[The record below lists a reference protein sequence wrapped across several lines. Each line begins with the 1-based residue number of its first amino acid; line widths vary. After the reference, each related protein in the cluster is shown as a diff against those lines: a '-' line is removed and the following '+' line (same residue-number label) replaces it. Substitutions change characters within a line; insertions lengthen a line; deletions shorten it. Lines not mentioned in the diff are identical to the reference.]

1 MDIEHSTDDDAVV
14 RPARS
19 HRRLR
24 RALVLAVALTAA
36 ANGTARAQ
44 TTPPPAPPAPAPAQ
58 AAPDERAAARELS
71 FAAYR
76 LRVAV
81 LAQKQ
86 AVEDKLLG
94 VTLGALSD
102 PRCDRVEN
110 AAPGLLGIQVL
121 LVELVLDIT
130 PAFDPV
136 RTSLDTF
143 LAEIE
148 AIPTNDRA
156 LRSGRAGWRSEI
168 QFIRQLQSS
177 PDPCGSLQA
186 WQRNHFAPS
195 ASPVN
200 LDAVTDP
207 GLNAAEDKITIASRR
222 MQTLGVSAGAA
233 RRFTGDGMFRG
244 VGLGLF

>member
-1 MDIEHSTDDDAVV
+1 MMGAVPPT
-14 RPARS
+14 RIAPGAR
-19 HRRLR
+19 RAALV
-24 RALVLAVALTAA
+24 ALVLSVAVA
-36 ANGTARAQ
+36 GSARAQ
-44 TTPPPAPPAPAPAQ
+44 TTPPPATPAPPQ
-58 AAPDERAAARELS
+58 AAPSERAAAQQFA

-81 LAQKQ
+81 LAQKS
-86 AVEDKLLG
+86 AIEDKVLG
-94 VTLGALSD
+94 ITLGALSD

-110 AAPGLLGIQVL
+110 AAPGLVGIEVL

-143 LAEIE
+143 LAQIE

-186 WQRNHFAPS
+186 WQRKQFAPS

-200 LDAVTDP
+200 LDAINDP
-207 GLNAAEDKITIASRR
+207 GLNAAEDKITLAARR
-222 MQTLGVSAGAA
+222 MQQLGVSAGTAQ
-233 RRFTGDGMFRG
+233 RFTGDRIFQG
-244 VGLGLF
+244 VALSLF

>member
-14 RPARS
+14 RPVRS
-19 HRRLR
+19 RRRLR
-24 RALVLAVALTAA
+24 RTLLLAVALTAA
-36 ANGTARAQ
+36 ATGPAQAQ
-44 TTPPPAPPAPAPAQ
+44 TTPPAPPPAQ

-94 VTLGALSD
+94 ITLGALSD
-102 PRCDRVEN
+102 PRCDRAEN
-110 AAPGLLGIQVL
+110 AAPGFLAIEVL
-121 LVELVLDIT
+121 IVELVLDIT
-130 PAFDPV
+130 PAYDPV
-136 RTSLDTF
+136 RTALDAF
-143 LAEIE
+143 LAQIE

-168 QFIRQLQSS
+168 QFIRGLQSS

-186 WQRNHFAPS
+186 WQRKHFAPS

-207 GLNAAEDKITIASRR
+207 GLNAAEDKITIAARR
-222 MQTLGVSAGAA
+222 MRALGVSAGAA
-233 RRFTGDGMFRG
+233 RRFTGDGVFRG
-244 VGLGLF
+244 VGLALF

>member
-1 MDIEHSTDDDAVV
+1 MIGAVPPT
-14 RPARS
+14 RIGPRAR
-19 HRRLR
+19 RAVFL
-24 RALVLAVALTAA
+24 ALVLSVTVV
-36 ANGTARAQ
+36 GPARAQ
-44 TTPPPAPPAPAPAQ
+44 TTPPPAIPAPPQ
-58 AAPDERAAARELS
+58 AAPSERAAAQQLA

-81 LAQKQ
+81 LAQKS
-86 AVEDKLLG
+86 AIEDKVLG
-94 VTLGALSD
+94 ITLGALSD

-110 AAPGLLGIQVL
+110 AAPGLTGIEVL

-130 PAFDPV
+130 PAYDPV

-143 LAEIE
+143 LAQIE

-186 WQRNHFAPS
+186 WQRAHFAPS

-200 LDAVTDP
+200 LDAINDP
-207 GLNAAEDKITIASRR
+207 GLNAAEDKITLAARR
-222 MQTLGVSAGAA
+222 MQQLGVSPGTAQ
-233 RRFTGDGMFRG
+233 RFTGDRLFHG
-244 VGLGLF
+244 VALSLF

>member
-1 MDIEHSTDDDAVV
+1 MMSAVPPT
-14 RPARS
+14 RIAAGAR
-19 HRRLR
+19 RAALV
-24 RALVLAVALTAA
+24 ALVLSVAVA
-36 ANGTARAQ
+36 GSARAQ
-44 TTPPPAPPAPAPAQ
+44 TTPPPATPAPPQ
-58 AAPDERAAARELS
+58 AAPSERAAAQQFA

-81 LAQKQ
+81 LAQKS
-86 AVEDKLLG
+86 AIEDKVLG
-94 VTLGALSD
+94 ITLGALSD

-110 AAPGLLGIQVL
+110 AAPGLVGIEVL

-143 LAEIE
+143 LAQIE

-186 WQRNHFAPS
+186 WQRKQFAPS

-200 LDAVTDP
+200 LDAINDP
-207 GLNAAEDKITIASRR
+207 GLNAAEDKIT
-222 MQTLGVSAGAA
+222 LAA
-233 RRFTGDGMFRG
+233 RFPR
-244 VGLGLF
+244 

>member
-14 RPARS
+14 RPVRRR
-19 HRRLR
+19 RRLL
-24 RALVLAVALTAA
+24 RAVLLALALTAA
-36 ANGTARAQ
+36 ATGTAQAH
-44 TTPPPAPPAPAPAQ
+44 TTPPPAPAPTQ

-94 VTLGALSD
+94 ITLGALSD
-102 PRCDRVEN
+102 PRCDRVEK

-136 RTSLDTF
+136 RTPLDTF
-143 LAEIE
+143 LAQIE

-186 WQRNHFAPS
+186 WQRKHFAPS

-222 MQTLGVSAGAA
+222 MQALGVSVGAA

-244 VGLGLF
+244 VGLGPF

>member
-1 MDIEHSTDDDAVV
+1 MMGAVPPT
-14 RPARS
+14 RIAPGAR
-19 HRRLR
+19 RAALV
-24 RALVLAVALTAA
+24 ALVLSVAVA
-36 ANGTARAQ
+36 GSARAQ
-44 TTPPPAPPAPAPAQ
+44 TTPPPATPAPPQ
-58 AAPDERAAARELS
+58 AAPSERAAAQQ
-71 FAAYR
+71 FAFAVYR

-81 LAQKQ
+81 LAQKS
-86 AVEDKLLG
+86 AIEDKVLG
-94 VTLGALSD
+94 ITLGALSD

-110 AAPGLLGIQVL
+110 AAPGLVGIEVL

-143 LAEIE
+143 LAQIE

-186 WQRNHFAPS
+186 WQRKHFAPS

-207 GLNAAEDKITIASRR
+207 GLNAAEDKITIAARR
-222 MQTLGVSAGAA
+222 MRALGVSAGAA

>member
-1 MDIEHSTDDDAVV
+1 MMSAVPPT
-14 RPARS
+14 RIAAGAR
-19 HRRLR
+19 RAALV
-24 RALVLAVALTAA
+24 ALVLSVAVA
-36 ANGTARAQ
+36 GSARAQ
-44 TTPPPAPPAPAPAQ
+44 TTPPPATPAPPQ
-58 AAPDERAAARELS
+58 AAPSERAAAQQFA

-81 LAQKQ
+81 LAQKS
-86 AVEDKLLG
+86 AIEDKVLG
-94 VTLGALSD
+94 ITLGALSD

-110 AAPGLLGIQVL
+110 AAPGLVGIEVL

-143 LAEIE
+143 LAQIE

-186 WQRNHFAPS
+186 WQRKQFAPS

-200 LDAVTDP
+200 LDAINDP
-207 GLNAAEDKITIASRR
+207 GLNAAEDKITLAARR
-222 MQTLGVSAGAA
+222 MQQLGVSAGTAQ
-233 RRFTGDGMFRG
+233 RFTGDRMFQG
-244 VGLGLF
+244 VALSLF

>member
-1 MDIEHSTDDDAVV
+1 MMGAVPPT
-14 RPARS
+14 RIAAGAR
-19 HRRLR
+19 RAALV
-24 RALVLAVALTAA
+24 ALVLSVAVA
-36 ANGTARAQ
+36 GSARAQ
-44 TTPPPAPPAPAPAQ
+44 TTPPPATPAPPQ
-58 AAPDERAAARELS
+58 AAPSERAAAQQFA

-81 LAQKQ
+81 LAQKS
-86 AVEDKLLG
+86 AIEDKVLG
-94 VTLGALSD
+94 ITLGALSD

-110 AAPGLLGIQVL
+110 AAPGLVGIEVL

-143 LAEIE
+143 LAQIE

-186 WQRNHFAPS
+186 WQRKQFAPS

-200 LDAVTDP
+200 LDAINDP
-207 GLNAAEDKITIASRR
+207 GLNAAEDKITLAARR
-222 MQTLGVSAGAA
+222 MQQLGVSAGTAQ
-233 RRFTGDGMFRG
+233 RFTGDRIFQG
-244 VGLGLF
+244 VALSLF

>member
-1 MDIEHSTDDDAVV
+1 
-14 RPARS
+14 
-19 HRRLR
+19 
-24 RALVLAVALTAA
+24 VLSVAVA
-36 ANGTARAQ
+36 GSARAQ
-44 TTPPPAPPAPAPAQ
+44 TTPPPATPAPPQ
-58 AAPDERAAARELS
+58 AAPSERAAAQQFA

-81 LAQKQ
+81 LAQKS
-86 AVEDKLLG
+86 AIEDKVLG
-94 VTLGALSD
+94 ITLGALSD

-110 AAPGLLGIQVL
+110 AAPGLVGIEVL

-143 LAEIE
+143 LAQIE

-186 WQRNHFAPS
+186 WQRKQFAPS

-200 LDAVTDP
+200 LDAINDP
-207 GLNAAEDKITIASRR
+207 GLNAAEDKITLAARR
-222 MQTLGVSAGAA
+222 MQQLGVSAGTAQ
-233 RRFTGDGMFRG
+233 RFTGDRIFQG
-244 VGLGLF
+244 VALSLF

>member
-14 RPARS
+14 RPVRS
-19 HRRLR
+19 RRGLR
-24 RALVLAVALTAA
+24 RALLLALALTV
-36 ANGTARAQ
+36 TATAQAQ
-44 TTPPPAPPAPAPAQ
+44 TTPPAPAPAQ

-86 AVEDKLLG
+86 AVQDKLLG
-94 VTLGALSD
+94 ITLGALSD
-102 PRCDRVEN
+102 PRCDRAEN
-110 AAPGLLGIQVL
+110 AAPGFLAIEVL
-121 LVELVLDIT
+121 IVELVLDIT
-130 PAFDPV
+130 PAYDPV
-136 RTSLDTF
+136 RTALDAF
-143 LAEIE
+143 LAQIE
-148 AIPTNDRA
+148 AIPTNDRS

-168 QFIRQLQSS
+168 QFIRGLQSS

-186 WQRNHFAPS
+186 WQRRHFAPS

-207 GLNAAEDKITIASRR
+207 GLNAAEDKITIAARR
-222 MQTLGVSAGAA
+222 MRALGVSAGAA
-233 RRFTGDGMFRG
+233 RRFTGDGVFRG
-244 VGLGLF
+244 VGLALF

>member
-14 RPARS
+14 RPVRS
-19 HRRLR
+19 RR
-24 RALVLAVALTAA
+24 RALLLALALTAGVT
-36 ANGTARAQ
+36 GTAQAQ
-44 TTPPPAPPAPAPAQ
+44 TTPPATPPAPAPAQ

-94 VTLGALSD
+94 ITLGALSD
-102 PRCDRVEN
+102 PRCDRAEN
-110 AAPGLLGIQVL
+110 AAPGFLAIEVL
-121 LVELVLDIT
+121 IVELVLDIT
-130 PAFDPV
+130 PAYDPV
-136 RTSLDTF
+136 RTALDAF
-143 LAEIE
+143 LAQIE

-168 QFIRQLQSS
+168 QFIRGLQSS

-186 WQRNHFAPS
+186 WQRKHFAPS

-207 GLNAAEDKITIASRR
+207 GLNAAEDKITIAARR
-222 MQTLGVSAGAA
+222 MRALGVSAGAA
-233 RRFTGDGMFRG
+233 RRFTGDGVFRG
-244 VGLGLF
+244 VGLALF

>member
-14 RPARS
+14 RPV
-19 HRRLR
+19 HRRRVR
-24 RALVLAVALTAA
+24 RALVLALALTAA
-36 ANGTARAQ
+36 VATTAQAQ
-44 TTPPPAPPAPAPAQ
+44 TTPPPAPAPTQ

-94 VTLGALSD
+94 ITLGALSD
-102 PRCDRVEN
+102 PRCDRVED
-110 AAPGLLGIQVL
+110 AAPGLLGIEVL
-121 LVELVLDIT
+121 LVELILDIT

-143 LAEIE
+143 LAQIE
-148 AIPTNDRA
+148 MIPTNDRA

-186 WQRNHFAPS
+186 WQRKKFAPS

-200 LDAVTDP
+200 LDVLDDP
-207 GLNAAEDKITIASRR
+207 GLNAAEDKITLAARR
-222 MQTLGVSAGAA
+222 MQQLGVSAGAA
-233 RRFTGDGMFRG
+233 HRFTGDGMFGG